1 MSFEITG
8 KIIEIYNTQQINDK
22 FKKRDFV
29 IEHVKNNAG
38 RDFFE
43 HIKFQLL
50 QDKCSIIDNYSMNDE
65 VKVYFN
71 IKGKRWER
79 DGNVN
84 YFTNLDA
91 WKIEKIGQQTPAGDD
106 APPLSI
112 DDLPPEETDDLP
124 F

>member
-29 IEHVKNNAG
+29 IEQVNNNSG
-38 RDFFE
+38 RDFIE

-50 QDKCSIIDNYSMNDE
+50 QDKTGLIDKYSMNDE
-65 VKVYFN
+65 VKVSFN

-79 DGNVN
+79 DGKVS

-91 WKIEKIGQQTPAGDD
+91 WKIEGNSQQAPSGNV
-106 APPLSI
+106 APPPSI
-112 DDLPPEETDDLP
+112 DDLPPEGDEDLP